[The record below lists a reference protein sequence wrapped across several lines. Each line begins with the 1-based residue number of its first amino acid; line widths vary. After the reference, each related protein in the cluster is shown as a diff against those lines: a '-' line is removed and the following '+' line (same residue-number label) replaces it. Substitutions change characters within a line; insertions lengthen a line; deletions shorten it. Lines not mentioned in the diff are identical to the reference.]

1 MNLPIPLTSLILM
14 IKIPMNEYTIKEL
27 KGFSGSKIYLM
38 KNDKGLFIRKME
50 NVDRKFIK
58 LNELSQHFNVP
69 KIYSYNNNI
78 LDMEYIHGLDMKS
91 YLAVRDTKR
100 LTEFLIN
107 VLSKFSEDVHMTD
120 YTDVYIDKLKYIKLP
135 SEMLFTKEQL
145 LEKLPKRLPRSKYF
159 GDLTLENIIYGENGQ
174 FHLLDGMTSEYD
186 SYIFDIAKLRQDL
199 ECKWFLRNTKL
210 LLDVKVE
217 NIQDKLLERFELA
230 NNNYLLILMLLR
242 VYRYT
247 KPFSKEET
255 LLTKEMNRLWK

>member
-1 MNLPIPLTSLILM
+1 M
-14 IKIPMNEYTIKEL
+14 KIPMSEYTIKEL

-38 KNDKGLFIRKME
+38 RNNIGLFIRKME
-50 NVDRKFIK
+50 NVDRNYIK
-58 LNELSQHFNVP
+58 LNELSKHFNVP
-69 KIYSYNNNI
+69 KVYTYGNNI

-100 LTEFLIN
+100 LTDFLIDT
-107 VLSKFSEDVHMTD
+107 LSKFSNDVQMTD
-120 YTDVYIDKLKYIKLP
+120 YTNVYVDKLKYIKLP
-135 SEMLFTKEQL
+135 SEIIFTKEQL

-159 GDLTLENIIYGENGQ
+159 GDLTLENMIYGEDGQ
-174 FHLLDGMTSEYD
+174 FYFIDGMTSEYD

-199 ECKWFLRNTKL
+199 ECKWFLRDTKL

-217 NIQDKLLERFELA
+217 NIQDKLLEKFELA

-247 KPFSKEET
+247 KPFSKEEA
-255 LLTKEMNRLWK
+255 LLIKEMNRLWK

>member
-1 MNLPIPLTSLILM
+1 MTSLISIVNL
-14 IKIPMNEYTIKEL
+14 PMNEHTIKEL
-27 KGFSGSKIYLM
+27 KGFSGSNIYLM
-38 KNDKGLFIRKME
+38 KNNNGLFIRKMD
-50 NVDRKFIK
+50 NVDRNYVK

-69 KIYSYNNNI
+69 KIYTYDNNV

-100 LTEFLIN
+100 LTDFLIDT
-107 VLSKFSEDVHMTD
+107 LYKFSNNVSMSD
-120 YTDVYIDKLKYIKLP
+120 YTNVYIDKLKYIKLP
-135 SEMLFTKEQL
+135 SEMIFTKEQL

-159 GDLTLENIIYGENGQ
+159 GDLTLENMIYGEDGQ
-174 FHLLDGMTSEYD
+174 FYFIDGMTSEYD

-199 ECKWFLRNTKL
+199 ECKWFLRDTKL

-217 NIQDKLLERFELA
+217 NIQDKLLEKFELA

-247 KPFSKEET
+247 KPFSKEEA
-255 LLTKEMNRLWK
+255 LLIKEMNRLWK

>member
-1 MNLPIPLTSLILM
+1 MIPLTSLILM
-14 IKIPMNEYTIKEL
+14 MKTPMNEYTIKEL

-38 KNDKGLFIRKME
+38 RNDNGLFIRKMD
-50 NVDRKFIK
+50 NVDRNFIK
-58 LNELSQHFNVP
+58 LNELKQHFNVP
-69 KIYSYNNNI
+69 KIYTYDTNI

-100 LTEFLIN
+100 LTDFLIDT
-107 VLSKFSEDVHMTD
+107 LSKFSDDVSMND
-120 YTDVYIDKLKYIKLP
+120 YTNVYEDKLKYIKLP
-135 SEMLFTKEQL
+135 SEMIFTKEQL

>member
-1 MNLPIPLTSLILM
+1 MKYL
-14 IKIPMNEYTIKEL
+14 KNEYTIKEL

-38 KNDKGLFIRKME
+38 RNNTGLFIRKMD
-50 NVDRKFIK
+50 NVDRNYIK

-69 KIYSYNNNI
+69 EVYTYDNNI

-91 YLAVRDTKR
+91 YLAVRDTNR
-100 LTEFLIN
+100 LTDFLIDI
-107 VLSKFSEDVHMTD
+107 LSKFSEDVHMTD
-120 YTDVYIDKLKYIKLP
+120 YTDTYIDKLKYIKLP
-135 SEMLFTKEQL
+135 SEMNFTKEEL

-174 FHLLDGMTSEYD
+174 FHLIDGMTSEYD

>member
-1 MNLPIPLTSLILM
+1 MMTLLISTTT
-14 IKIPMNEYTIKEL
+14 IPMNEYTIKEL

-38 KNDKGLFIRKME
+38 RNDNGLFIRKMD
-50 NVDRKFIK
+50 NVDRNFIK

-107 VLSKFSEDVHMTD
+107 VLSEFSEDVYMTD

-199 ECKWFLRNTKL
+199 ECKWFLRDTKL

-247 KPFSKEET
+247 KPFSKEEAF
-255 LLTKEMNRLWK
+255 LIKEMNRLWK

>member
-1 MNLPIPLTSLILM
+1 
-14 IKIPMNEYTIKEL
+14 MNEHTIKEL

-38 KNDKGLFIRKME
+38 RNNKGLFIRKMD
-50 NVDRKFIK
+50 NVDRNFVK

-69 KIYSYNNNI
+69 KIYSYDNNI

-91 YLAVRDTKR
+91 YLAIRDTKR

-107 VLSKFSEDVHMTD
+107 VLSEFSEDVQITD

-135 SEMLFTKEQL
+135 SDMLFTKEQL

-159 GDLTLENIIYGENGQ
+159 GDLTLENIIYGEDGQ
-174 FHLLDGMTSEYD
+174 FYFIDGMTSEYD

-199 ECKWFLRNTKL
+199 ECKWFLRDTNL

-247 KPFSKEET
+247 KPFSKEEAF
-255 LLTKEMNRLWK
+255 LIKEMNRLWK

>member
-1 MNLPIPLTSLILM
+1 MTLLIS
-14 IKIPMNEYTIKEL
+14 IVTTPMNEHTIKEL

-38 KNDKGLFIRKME
+38 KNDNGLFIRKMD
-50 NVDRKFIK
+50 NVDRNFIK
-58 LNELSQHFNVP
+58 LNELSQHLNVP

-100 LTEFLIN
+100 LTDFLIS
-107 VLSKFSEDVHMTD
+107 VLSEFSEDVYMTD

-159 GDLTLENIIYGENGQ
+159 GDLTLENIIYGEDGQ

-199 ECKWFLRNTKL
+199 ECKWFLRDTKL

-217 NIQDKLLERFELA
+217 NIQDKLLDKFELA
-230 NNNYLLILMLLR
+230 NNNHLLILMLLR

-247 KPFSKEET
+247 KPFSKEEA
-255 LLTKEMNRLWK
+255 LLVKEMNRLWK

>member
-1 MNLPIPLTSLILM
+1 MTSLISIVNL
-14 IKIPMNEYTIKEL
+14 PMNEHTIKEL

-38 KNDKGLFIRKME
+38 KNNNGLFIRKMD
-50 NVDRKFIK
+50 NVDRNYVK

-69 KIYSYNNNI
+69 KIYTYDNNV

-100 LTEFLIN
+100 LTDFLIDT
-107 VLSKFSEDVHMTD
+107 LYKFSNNVSMSD
-120 YTDVYIDKLKYIKLP
+120 YTNVYIDKLKYIKLP
-135 SEMLFTKEQL
+135 SEMIFTKEQL

-159 GDLTLENIIYGENGQ
+159 GDLTLENMIYGENGQ
-174 FHLLDGMTSEYD
+174 FYFIDGMTSEYD

-199 ECKWFLRNTKL
+199 ECKWFLRDTKL

-217 NIQDKLLERFELA
+217 NIQDKLLEKFELA

-247 KPFSKEET
+247 KPFSKEEA
-255 LLTKEMNRLWK
+255 LLIKEMNRLWR

>member
-1 MNLPIPLTSLILM
+1 MDQND
-14 IKIPMNEYTIKEL
+14 YTIKEL

-38 KNDKGLFIRKME
+38 KNDKGLFIRKMD
-50 NVDRKFIK
+50 NTDRNYIK
-58 LNELSQHFNVP
+58 LKELSKDFNVP
-69 KIYSYNNNI
+69 KVYSYENNV

-91 YLAVRDTKR
+91 YLSVRDTRR

-107 VLSKFSEDVHMTD
+107 ILTFFSENTQMTD
-120 YTDVYIDKLKYIKLP
+120 YTEIYKDRLKYIKL
-135 SEMLFTKEQL
+135 SSDTVFTKEQL

-159 GDLTLENIIYGENGQ
+159 GDLTLENIIYSEDGQ
-174 FHLLDGMTSEYD
+174 FYLIDGMTSEYD

-199 ECKWFLRNTKL
+199 ECKWFLRDTKL

-217 NIQDKLLERFELA
+217 NIQYKLLEKFELA

-247 KPFSKEET
+247 KPFSKEEAF
-255 LLTKEMNRLWK
+255 LIKEMNRLWK

>member
-1 MNLPIPLTSLILM
+1 MMTLLISTTTM
-14 IKIPMNEYTIKEL
+14 PMNEHTIKEL

-38 KNDKGLFIRKME
+38 RNDNGLFIRKMD
-50 NVDRKFIK
+50 NVDRNFIK

-107 VLSKFSEDVHMTD
+107 VLSEFSENVYMTD

-199 ECKWFLRNTKL
+199 ECKWFLRDTKL

>member
-1 MNLPIPLTSLILM
+1 
-14 IKIPMNEYTIKEL
+14 MNEHTIKEL

-38 KNDKGLFIRKME
+38 RNDKGLFIRKMD
-50 NVDRKFIK
+50 NVDRNFIK
-58 LNELSQHFNVP
+58 LNELSEHLNVP

-100 LTEFLIN
+100 LTDFLIG
-107 VLSKFSEDVHMTD
+107 VLSEFSKDVQITD
-120 YTDVYIDKLKYIKLP
+120 YTGVYIDKLKYIKLP
-135 SEMLFTKEQL
+135 SDMLFTKEQL

-174 FHLLDGMTSEYD
+174 FNLLDGMTSEYD

-199 ECKWFLRNTKL
+199 ECKWFLRDTNL

-247 KPFSKEET
+247 KPYSKEEA
-255 LLTKEMNRLWK
+255 LLVKEMNRLWK

>member
-1 MNLPIPLTSLILM
+1 MMTLLILTTTM
-14 IKIPMNEYTIKEL
+14 PMNEHTIKEL

-38 KNDKGLFIRKME
+38 RNDNGLFIRKMD
-50 NVDRKFIK
+50 NVDRNFIK

-100 LTEFLIN
+100 LTEFLVN
-107 VLSKFSEDVHMTD
+107 VLSEFSEDVHMTD

-199 ECKWFLRNTKL
+199 ECKWFLRDTKL

-247 KPFSKEET
+247 KPFSKEEA
-255 LLTKEMNRLWK
+255 LLVKEMNRLWK

>member
-1 MNLPIPLTSLILM
+1 MTSLISIVNL
-14 IKIPMNEYTIKEL
+14 PMNEHTIKEL

-38 KNDKGLFIRKME
+38 KNNNGLFIRKMD
-50 NVDRKFIK
+50 NVDRNYIK

-69 KIYSYNNNI
+69 KIYTYDNNV

-100 LTEFLIN
+100 LTDFLIDT
-107 VLSKFSEDVHMTD
+107 LYKFSNNVSMSN
-120 YTDVYIDKLKYIKLP
+120 YTNVYIDKLKYIKLP
-135 SEMLFTKEQL
+135 SEMIFTKEQL

-159 GDLTLENIIYGENGQ
+159 GDLTLENMIYGEDGQ
-174 FHLLDGMTSEYD
+174 FYFIDGMTSEYD

-199 ECKWFLRNTKL
+199 ECKWFLRDTKL

-217 NIQDKLLERFELA
+217 NIQDKLLEKFELA

-247 KPFSKEET
+247 KPFSKEEA
-255 LLTKEMNRLWK
+255 LLIKEMNRLWR

>member
-1 MNLPIPLTSLILM
+1 M

-38 KNDKGLFIRKME
+38 KNDKGLFIRKMD
-50 NVDRKFIK
+50 NVDRNYIK

-69 KIYSYNNNI
+69 KVYTYDNNI

-100 LTEFLIN
+100 LTDFLIDTLSEFSNN
-107 VLSKFSEDVHMTD
+107 VSMND
-120 YTDVYIDKLKYIKLP
+120 YTNVYVDKLKYIKLP
-135 SEMLFTKEQL
+135 SEITFTKEQL

-159 GDLTLENIIYGENGQ
+159 GDLTLENMIYGEDGQ
-174 FHLLDGMTSEYD
+174 FYFIDGMTSEYD

-199 ECKWFLRNTKL
+199 ECKWFLRDTKL

-247 KPFSKEET
+247 KPFSKEEA
-255 LLTKEMNRLWK
+255 LLIKEMNRLWK

>member
-1 MNLPIPLTSLILM
+1 MMTLLILTTTM
-14 IKIPMNEYTIKEL
+14 PMNEHTIKEL

-38 KNDKGLFIRKME
+38 RNDKGLFIRKMD
-50 NVDRKFIK
+50 NVDRNFIK

-107 VLSKFSEDVHMTD
+107 VLSEFSENVYMTD
-120 YTDVYIDKLKYIKLP
+120 YTDVYVDKLKYIKLP

-199 ECKWFLRNTKL
+199 ECKWFLRDTNL

-255 LLTKEMNRLWK
+255 LLIKEMNRLWK

>member
-1 MNLPIPLTSLILM
+1 
-14 IKIPMNEYTIKEL
+14 MNEYTIKEL

-38 KNDKGLFIRKME
+38 RNDEGLFIRKME
-50 NVDRKFIK
+50 NVDRNFIK

-199 ECKWFLRNTKL
+199 ECKWFLRNS
-210 LLDVKVE
+210 DY
-217 NIQDKLLERFELA
+217 KLLERFELA

>member
-1 MNLPIPLTSLILM
+1 MTLLISIVNL
-14 IKIPMNEYTIKEL
+14 PMNEHTIKEL

-38 KNDKGLFIRKME
+38 KNDKGLFIRKMD
-50 NVDRKFIK
+50 NVDRNFIK
-58 LNELSQHFNVP
+58 LNELSKHLNVP

-100 LTEFLIN
+100 LTDFLIS
-107 VLSKFSEDVHMTD
+107 VLSEFSKDVQITD
-120 YTDVYIDKLKYIKLP
+120 YTGVYIDKLKYIKLP
-135 SEMLFTKEQL
+135 SDMLFTKEQL

-174 FHLLDGMTSEYD
+174 FNLLDGMTSEYD

-199 ECKWFLRNTKL
+199 ECKWFLRDTNL

-247 KPFSKEET
+247 KPYSKEEA
-255 LLTKEMNRLWK
+255 LLVKEMNRLWK

>member
-1 MNLPIPLTSLILM
+1 MMTSSIS
-14 IKIPMNEYTIKEL
+14 IVKTPMNEHTIKEL

-38 KNDKGLFIRKME
+38 RNNTGLFIRKME
-50 NVDRKFIK
+50 NVDRNYIK

-69 KIYSYNNNI
+69 KVYTYSNNV

-100 LTEFLIN
+100 LTDFLTDT
-107 VLSKFSEDVHMTD
+107 LSKFSDDVQMND
-120 YTDVYIDKLKYIKLP
+120 YTSVYVDKLKYIKLP
-135 SEMLFTKEQL
+135 SEIIFTKEQL

-159 GDLTLENIIYGENGQ
+159 GDLTLENIIYGEDGQ
-174 FHLLDGMTSEYD
+174 FYFIDGMTSEYD

-199 ECKWFLRNTKL
+199 ECKWFLRDTKL

-217 NIQDKLLERFELA
+217 NIQDKLLEKFELA
-230 NNNYLLILMLLR
+230 NNNYILILMLLR

-247 KPFSKEET
+247 KPFSKEEA
-255 LLTKEMNRLWK
+255 LLIKEMNRLWK

>member
-1 MNLPIPLTSLILM
+1 MMTLLIST
-14 IKIPMNEYTIKEL
+14 ITIPMNEHTIKEL

-38 KNDKGLFIRKME
+38 RNDNGLFIRKMD
-50 NVDRKFIK
+50 NVDRNFIK

-107 VLSKFSEDVHMTD
+107 VLSEFSEDVYMTD

-199 ECKWFLRNTKL
+199 ECKWFLRDTKL

-255 LLTKEMNRLWK
+255 LLIKEMNRLWK

>member
-1 MNLPIPLTSLILM
+1 MVP
-14 IKIPMNEYTIKEL
+14 NEYTIKEL

-38 KNDKGLFIRKME
+38 KNNKGLFIRKMD
-50 NVDRKFIK
+50 NTDRNYIK
-58 LNELSQHFNVP
+58 LKELAKDFNVP
-69 KIYSYNNNI
+69 KIYSYDNNV

-91 YLAVRDTKR
+91 YLAVRDTRR

-107 VLSKFSEDVHMTD
+107 ILTFFSENTQMAD
-120 YTDVYIDKLKYIKLP
+120 YTETYKDRLKYIKL
-135 SEMLFTKEQL
+135 SSDTVFTKEQL

-159 GDLTLENIIYGENGQ
+159 GDLTLENIIYSEDGQ
-174 FHLLDGMTSEYD
+174 FYLIDGMTSEYD

-199 ECKWFLRNTKL
+199 ECKWFLRDTKL

-217 NIQDKLLERFELA
+217 NIQYKLLEKFELA

-247 KPFSKEET
+247 KPFSKEEAF
-255 LLTKEMNRLWK
+255 LVKEMNRLWK